1 MASKTDKL
9 NENKNKAKSK
19 GTVRDRKAMI
29 RMKDDKPYKP
39 SKAKAS
45 PKKASPKKPAS
56 SGIHE
61 VPTKTLQNE
70 LTRRSRTEGTK
81 DKPKARKWTP
91 AGKTAHK
98 YRGGNK

>member
-1 MASKTDKL
+1 VASTTDKL

-19 GTVRDRKAMI
+19 GTVRHREAMI
-29 RMKDDKPYKP
+29 RMKDDKP

-61 VPTKTLQNE
+61 VPTKTLENE

>member
-1 MASKTDKL
+1 MANTAPRSATQRKKQSDLTQAQKDTYDK
-9 NENKNKAKSK
+9 KQKAK
-19 GTVRDRKAMI
+19 G
-29 RMKDDKPYKP
+29 KPP
-39 SKAKAS
+39 TKAKDS

-61 VPTKTLQNE
+61 VPTKTLENE
-70 LTRRSRTEGTK
+70 LKRRSRTEGTT
-81 DKPKARKWTP
+81 DKPKASRWTP